1 VKRVLLRGVLSAS
14 IIGAVVLPLA
24 VRAGAAQPSDPNAV
38 TTTTPIKHLV
48 VIFQENVSFDHY
60 FGTYPNATNPAGEPA
75 FHARPGTPTVN
86 GLNAALLQTNPNS
99 SNPLRLDRSQ
109 NQTCD
114 QDHDYTAE
122 QTAFDHGLMDRFP
135 ETLGATGSQG
145 GTSCVASQVM
155 DYYDGNTVTA
165 LWNYAQNFA
174 MSDNSYGTGFGPSS
188 PGALNL
194 VSGNTFG
201 ATCGKL
207 SDQVYGPV
215 SSCPP
220 APGTATP
227 GNPAAQGAGTVFGD
241 PQPLYDKCDTRGTAG
256 MGGKN
261 VGDLLGSGVT
271 WGWFQG
277 GFDNCNASHTA
288 IGAPAPKKD
297 YIPHHQPFQYYPQTA
312 NPMHLTPSSPA
323 LIGHDDR
330 ANHQYDLTDFWTAA
344 DNRNLP
350 AVSFLKA
357 PGYQDGHAGYSG
369 PLDEQAFIVDTIN
382 HLQHLDTW
390 RSTAVVIAYDDSDGW
405 YDHQMSPILLQSQ
418 TAVDTL
424 TATGQCGSNAA
435 RVPSGPSGPQSA
447 RCGYGPRLPLIVV
460 SPYARENFVDH
471 GLSDQSS
478 ILRFIEDN
486 WGLGRIGSGSADAL
500 AGSLDPMFDFNHQ
513 RDARV
518 FLDPATG
525 EPAG

>member
-1 VKRVLLRGVLSAS
+1 MKRVLLRGVLSAS
-14 IIGAVVLPLA
+14 IMGLAVAPLA
-24 VRAGAAQPSDPNAV
+24 VPAGAKPADPNAV
-38 TTTTPIKHLV
+38 ATTTPIKHLV

-60 FGTYPNATNPAGEPA
+60 FGTYPSATNPAGEPA
-75 FHARPGTPTVN
+75 FHAKKDTPTVN
-86 GLNAALLQTNPNS
+86 GLNAALLQHNPNS
-99 SNPLRLDRSQ
+99 SNPQRLDRTQ

-114 QDHDYTAE
+114 QDHDYTHE
-122 QTAFDHGLMDRFP
+122 QTAFDNGLMDKFP

-145 GTSCVASQVM
+145 GTSCASSQVM

-188 PGALNL
+188 PGAINL
-194 VSGNTFG
+194 ISGNTFG

-207 SDQVYGPV
+207 SDEVYGPV
-215 SSCPP
+215 AACPA

-227 GNPAAQGAGTVFGD
+227 GSPAAQGAGTVFGD
-241 PQPLYDKCDTRGTAG
+241 PQPLFDKCDTRGTAA
-256 MGGKN
+256 MGGRN
-261 VGDLLGSGVT
+261 AGDLFGGGIT

-277 GFDNCNASHTA
+277 GFDNCNAAHTA

-312 NPMHLTPSSPA
+312 NPQHLAPSSAA

-344 DNRNLP
+344 NSGNLP
-350 AVSFLKA
+350 AVSYLKA

-369 PLDEQAFIVDTIN
+369 PLDEQAFLVNTIN
-382 HLQHLDTW
+382 QLQQLDTW
-390 RSTAVVIAYDDSDGW
+390 KSTAVVIAYDDSDGW
-405 YDHQMSPILLQSQ
+405 YDHQMSPILMQSQ
-418 TAVDTL
+418 TSVDSL
-424 TATGQCGSNAA
+424 TGARKCGSNAA
-435 RVPSGPSGPQSA
+435 KVPSGPSGPQQA
-447 RCGYGPRLPLIVV
+447 RCGYGPRLPLLVI

-471 GLSDQSS
+471 TLSDQSS

-486 WGLGRIGSGSADAL
+486 WSLGRVGNGSADGL
-500 AGSLDPMFDFNHQ
+500 AGSLDSMFDFSHRN
-513 RDARV
+513 DGKV
-518 FLDPATG
+518 LLDPASG
-525 EPAG
+525 QPLE